1 MYCAETSHSTMSFT
15 HFRSLHRCVSSNCTA
30 KCFERVCVA
39 CTEDQFKCENTGRC
53 IPASWICDDENDC
66 GDYSDE
72 RNCSKMSIYIIITN
86 NFALLCIHFSI
97 RFFFDSGNGFPT
109 ATNVVV
115 VVVVVVRFMLSGFK
129 SAKTFPFLNR
139 S

>member
-1 MYCAETSHSTMSFT
+1 MSFT

-97 RFFFDSGNGFPT
+97 RFFLIPGTGFQRLQT
-109 ATNVVV
+109 SSSSSLLLFGSCYLVLKV
-115 VVVVVVRFMLSGFK
+115 LK
-129 SAKTFPFLNR
+129 LFLFSTDRN
-139 S
+139 